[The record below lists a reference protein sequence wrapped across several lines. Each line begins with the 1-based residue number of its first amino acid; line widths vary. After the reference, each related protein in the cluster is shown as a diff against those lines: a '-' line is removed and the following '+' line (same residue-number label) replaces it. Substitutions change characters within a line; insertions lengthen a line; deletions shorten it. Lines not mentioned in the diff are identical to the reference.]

1 MGDEAGGNGDAGQLN
16 LHLAVIVGNALKIQK
31 ESPSWYLTSGPDAFK
46 PDRFAA
52 QVRLN
57 S

>member
-1 MGDEAGGNGDAGQLN
+1 MGDEAGGNGYAGQLN